1 MTVDWDKQIDSKL
14 KQNQIILPPVP
25 VPAGSYQPVVVA
37 GHFAFL
43 SGQLSRKADGQ
54 LVTGKAGADLTLA
67 AAQEAARLAALNVV
81 SVFRQFVGFDR
92 FKRVIRLV
100 GYVQAAP
107 DFFQISQV
115 MNGASDFMIELFG
128 ESGSH
133 ARSAVGMVSLPL
145 NAAVEIEATIE
156 LRESK

>member
-1 MTVDWDKQIDSKL
+1 MADWDKQIDSKL
-14 KQNQIILPPVP
+14 KQSQLILPPVP
-25 VPAGSYQPVVVA
+25 APAGSYRPVVVA

-54 LVTGKAGADLTLA
+54 LVTGKVGADLTLA
-67 AAQEAARLAALNVV
+67 AAQEAARLAALNVI

-156 LRESK
+156 LKESK